1 MSAAA
6 AKQRLI
12 NVCNALKI
20 PLETTKDDEAAA
32 LAIVSHLYAMPTIKE
47 KSKRRDY
54 GNSILQNAG
63 AHFGA
68 NSRFV
73 SAVGSVVIMMQEFP
87 AWYDDFNKSASELAE
102 QYQDLERT
110 VYWLEFIGIG
120 AGSGALAAGLGKF
133 AETGSA
139 KEGAKKLGSRL
150 AGKGAILEGIEKR
163 LVARGLTGVAGVAG
177 AVVVIGGTAA
187 YFSALQ
193 EMEQIKSIMIHKFQN
208 GEASDEDYRKVFGND
223 SRPELVKK
231 YWEM

>member
-1 MSAAA
+1 MSSAS

-12 NVCNALKI
+12 NVCNALGI
-20 PLETTKDDEAAA
+20 PIETTKDDEAAA
-32 LAIVSHLYAMPTIKE
+32 LTIVSHLYVMPAIKE
-47 KSKRRDY
+47 KPKRRDY

-87 AWYDDFNKSASELAE
+87 AWYDDFNKSATELAE
-102 QYQDLERT
+102 QYQDLERA
-110 VYWLEFIGIG
+110 VYWLEIVGIG
-120 AGSGALAAGLGKF
+120 AGGSAVAAGVGKGI
-133 AETGSA
+133 ETGSV
-139 KEGAKKLGSRL
+139 KEGAKKLGGRL
-150 AGKGAILEGIEKR
+150 AGKGAILEGIDKR
-163 LVARGLTGVAGVAG
+163 LAARGLTRVAGIAG
-177 AVVVIGGTAA
+177 AVVVIGGTVA
-187 YFSALQ
+187 YYSALQ

-208 GEASDEDYRKVFGND
+208 GEASDEDYKKVFGND